1 MHPGNERIQN
11 HPDEEENSSCL
22 GQSKSTNCI
31 ERSHRALTHWT
42 HQVVQAQCEGAQGQE
57 EGYAKDSVVKRVNN
71 GQPESCVRGIDFM
84 SQALRVYKCVSK
96 HKDDEQENG
105 CNQHSPDGGGG
116 TKVAAIGIRLFTD
129 GKDAIKDHS
138 ETQSKDA
145 ETNHHEI
152 NIARLEPE
160 ELPTKQR

>member
-1 MHPGNERIQN
+1 MHNE
-11 HPDEEENSSCL
+11 SC
-22 GQSKSTNCI
+22 
-31 ERSHRALTHWT
+31 
-42 HQVVQAQCEGAQGQE
+42 QAQYGGSHDAP
-57 EGYAKDSVVKRVNN
+57 NN
-71 GQPESCVRGIDFM
+71 DQVTIGLPESCVRGIDFM

-145 ETNHHEI
+145 ETNHHE
-152 NIARLEPE
+152 
-160 ELPTKQR
+160 